1 MAARILKD
9 NSSVLSDSPQP
20 IAESP
25 ESLHPGQHPSIV
37 NVPVTPGIHLG
48 EYASTSP
55 DDHGRPATSY
65 FSHNITSL
73 REVMS
78 PSETGTAQSDQEILR
93 KISQG
98 GGRARSESIVDLDPK
113 SANPA
118 LGLSGGI
125 ISATF
130 CIPHSLQHR
139 KGQEWVGQLSSK
151 RLFCSN
157 GLSGFKLTAGYI
169 CTLRLI
175 HTSCIKQ
182 KPLES
187 YVGWLDWGNRSY
199 RGSYAT
205 RYSSYDYHYL
215 SNAPIEQILRTNT
228 IR

>member
-9 NSSVLSDSPQP
+9 NGLELSDSPQP
-20 IAESP
+20 LAESP

-48 EYASTSP
+48 EYSSASPTY
-55 DDHGRPATSY
+55 HGRPATSY
-65 FSHNITSL
+65 FSHNITSM

-78 PSETGTAQSDQEILR
+78 PSETGNPHTDQEILR

-113 SANPA
+113 TANPA

-139 KGQEWVGQLSSK
+139 KGQEWVGGINATWP
-151 RLFCSN
+151 FDAN
-157 GLSGFKLTAGYI
+157 YF
-169 CTLRLI
+169 
-175 HTSCIKQ
+175 
-182 KPLES
+182 
-187 YVGWLDWGNRSY
+187 Y
-199 RGSYAT
+199 RG
-205 RYSSYDYHYL
+205 
-215 SNAPIEQILRTNT
+215 
-228 IR
+228 